1 MATEENPVAFKDTK
15 IGRAIRTFN
24 QVFIVAA
31 PTFLAMIVL
40 PDVQNFI
47 QANATWLVALL
58 PPLIAVVTY
67 YYNVIQNKVTS
78 TIKQGE

>member
-1 MATEENPVAFKDTK
+1 MATNEIAFKDTK

-31 PTFLAMIVL
+31 PTLLAIVAL
-40 PDVQNFI
+40 PEVREFI
-47 QANATWLVALL
+47 EANITWLVALL

-67 YYNVIQNKVTS
+67 YYNLIQNKITVT
-78 TIKQGE
+78 TTK